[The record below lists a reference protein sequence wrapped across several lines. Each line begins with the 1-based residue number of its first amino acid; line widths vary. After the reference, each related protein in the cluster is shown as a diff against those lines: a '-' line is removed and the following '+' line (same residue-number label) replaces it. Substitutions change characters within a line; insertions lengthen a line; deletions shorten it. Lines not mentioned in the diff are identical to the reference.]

1 MAADFMAFQDVLWN
15 FLRAVYPSVGL
26 SLNSKKNKNPLLM
39 TFLSLIDCDGFTGGR
54 EKSRFQVVPCAISA
68 NFLVLIFP

>member
-26 SLNSKKNKNPLLM
+26 SLNSKENIKP
-39 TFLSLIDCDGFTGGR
+39 TSYHI
-54 EKSRFQVVPCAISA
+54 P
-68 NFLVLIFP
+68 